1 LVEGKEVKIAL
12 DTNVIVSHL
21 KDDEFAEDT
30 RGFLKWVKAT
40 KQSLL
45 ISEVVYAELYAG
57 IGLSADLRL
66 EERRVQSFLAANN
79 IEVRL
84 HGSLDVAKRSGM
96 IYADYLTET
105 GTTRERI
112 LPDFLVGAH
121 AEIYGEILAT
131 WNPKDFVKYLRTPVL
146 TPTQIIQ
153 RYSLKSEG
161 IL

>member
-1 LVEGKEVKIAL
+1 LVEGKEVRIAL

-30 RGFLKWVKAT
+30 RSFLKWAKAT

-57 IGLSADLRL
+57 IGLCGDPSL
-66 EERRVQSFLAANN
+66 EERRVQRFLAVNH

-84 HGSLDVAKRSGM
+84 HGSLDVAKRSGR
-96 IYADYLTET
+96 IYANYLTET

-121 AEIYGEILAT
+121 AEIYGEVMAT
-131 WNPKDFVKYLRTPVL
+131 WNPKDYVKYLRTPVL

-153 RYSLKSEG
+153 RYLSL
-161 IL
+161 

>member
-1 LVEGKEVKIAL
+1 VRIAL

-30 RGFLKWVKAT
+30 RDFLKWVRGT

-57 IGLSADLRL
+57 IELSADSRL
-66 EERRVQSFLAANN
+66 EERRVQRFLAANH

-84 HGSLDVAKRSGM
+84 HGSLDVAKRSGR
-96 IYADYLTET
+96 IYANYAAET
-105 GTTRERI
+105 GRSRERI

-121 AEIYGEILAT
+121 AEVYGEALAT
-131 WNPKDFVKYLRTPVL
+131 WNPKDFAKYLGIPAL
-146 TPTQIIQ
+146 TPNQIIQ
-153 RYSLKSEG
+153 TYSLKSKG
-161 IL
+161 P

>member
-1 LVEGKEVKIAL
+1 MRIAL

-30 RGFLKWVKAT
+30 RSFLKWAKET

-45 ISEVVYAELYAG
+45 ISEIAYAELYAG
-57 IGLSADLRL
+57 IKLSADPIL
-66 EERRVQSFLAANN
+66 EERRVQRFLAVNH

-84 HGSLDVAKRSGM
+84 HGSLDVAKRSGR
-96 IYADYLTET
+96 IYANYLAEV
-105 GTTRERI
+105 GVARGRI

-121 AEIYGEILAT
+121 AEIYGEALAT
-131 WNPKDFVKYLRTPVL
+131 WNPKDFVKYLKVPVL

-153 RYSLKSEG
+153 RYSFKSEET
-161 IL
+161 